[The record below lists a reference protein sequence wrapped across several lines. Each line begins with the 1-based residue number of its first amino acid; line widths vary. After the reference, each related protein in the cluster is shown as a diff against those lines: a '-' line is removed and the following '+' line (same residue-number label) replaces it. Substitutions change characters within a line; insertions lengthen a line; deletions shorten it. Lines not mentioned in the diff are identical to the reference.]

1 MARILLLTHIYPP
14 AIDGGSRVISKIGE
28 YLSKQNHQ
36 TLIVASDCRST
47 DDFTRQHSSIFHPR
61 PHLLRLPVYTFLHR
75 PLKLFSATLS
85 KGPIFKILPF
95 FKALKKIINF
105 SPDLII
111 AGPLPTTII
120 FYANLIRFIT
130 KALTH
135 QSPKLLINASF
146 HPTDPS
152 FNRPL
157 LLKILKSADYIW
169 TLTRFETD
177 YFQNQLNIPQQK
189 LLLLGN
195 GVDNN
200 FLQKK
205 AKKISSKTDNLLFVG
220 SFAAHKGLDTLI
232 NAFALLPPSV
242 TLTLAGQPTLHFPV
256 IKKQINS
263 LPANIKKRIKI
274 IQSFP
279 STHLAQLIDISSI
292 LILPSRQESFGL
304 VLIEA
309 LARKTPIIAADIPQ
323 LFELISKTNGG
334 ITFKRHSSRDLAKQI
349 QKLISQPQLSKTL
362 GQNGFNYVSKH
373 YTWDKI
379 GKDLCQKLSL

>member
-14 AIDGGSRVISKIGE
+14 AIDGGSRVISKIGK

-36 TLIVASDCRST
+36 ILIVTSDCRST
-47 DDFTRQHSSIFHPR
+47 DDFTRRHSLIFHAQ
-61 PHLLRLPVYTFLHR
+61 PHILRLPVYTFLHR
-75 PLKLFSATLS
+75 PLKLMSTTLS
-85 KGPIFKILPF
+85 KGPIFKLISFL
-95 FKALKKIINF
+95 KALRSIICF

-120 FYANLIRFIT
+120 LYANLIRFIT

-135 QSPKLLINASF
+135 QSTKLLINASF
-146 HPTDPS
+146 HPTDPD
-152 FNRPL
+152 FNKPS
-157 LLKILKSADYIW
+157 LLKVLKSADYIW
-169 TLTRFETD
+169 TLTKYETD
-177 YFQNQLNIPQQK
+177 YFQNQLNIPKQK

-205 AKKISSKTDNLLFVG
+205 AKKISLKTTNLLFVG

-232 NAFALLPPSV
+232 NAFALLPPSI
-242 TLTLAGQPTLHFPV
+242 TLTLAGQPTLYFPA

-263 LPANIKKRIKI
+263 LPAGIKKRIKI

-279 STHLAQLIDISSI
+279 SAHLSRLIDISSI

-309 LARKTPIIAADIPQ
+309 LARKTPIITADIPQ

-334 ITFKRHSSRDLAKQI
+334 LTFKRNSPGDLAKQI